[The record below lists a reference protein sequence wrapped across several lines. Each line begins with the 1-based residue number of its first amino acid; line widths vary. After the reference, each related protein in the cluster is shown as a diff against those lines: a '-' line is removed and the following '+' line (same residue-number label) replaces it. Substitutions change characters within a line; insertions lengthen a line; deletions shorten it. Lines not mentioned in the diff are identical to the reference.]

1 MWSCWR
7 HWTMYTEVPSIIVK
21 WNLSSSLLSVD
32 HECCRQLR
40 FNTVVSCRVVNHHVC
55 GFRSPIDLIQYWNLK
70 FDNHHDVKS
79 HLISSLQ
86 SWMLSTTSIRWCRVV
101 NHHVCGFWSPIDL
114 NQWVLEFEVRSII
127 VMWNLISSLRHES
140 CRVVSWI
147 ITFVCCVW
155 SPIDL
160 NQWVLE
166 FDKISWLSF
175 HRLVFVFGARKRGR
189 EEVLYTSSTLPLN
202 HPTLKPCNNMQ
213 SRGKY
218 HLHIKIYTTSWFVA
232 FCGSMYHISMIF
244 F

>member
-1 MWSCWR
+1 M
-7 HWTMYTEVPSIIVK
+7 
-21 WNLSSSLLSVD
+21 NAVD
-32 HECCRQLR
+32 N
-40 FNTVVSCRVVNHHVC
+40 FNTVVSCREPSGLWLLISYRSQSVSIRIWSSINH
-55 GFRSPIDLIQYWNLK
+55 R
-70 FDNHHDVKS
+70 DVKS
-79 HLISSLQ
+79 HLFSS
-86 SWMLSTTSIRWCRVV
+86 S
-101 NHHVCGFWSPIDL
+101 
-114 NQWVLEFEVRSII
+114 RS
-127 VMWNLISSLRHES
+127 
-140 CRVVSWI
+140 VSWI